1 MKGSSLRHHHDFRLL
16 WAGETT
22 AHFGKVI
29 GTVLIPLVAAT
40 ALGASPF
47 EMGLLTAASTSAFLV
62 LGLPAGAI
70 VDRVRRRPLM
80 IRCDLARAALLA
92 TVPLAWWWDA
102 LTFGHLLVVA
112 LLVGVCTVFFDV
124 SYQSILPS
132 LVGRSRLVEGN
143 TKLQA
148 SESVAQVSG
157 RPAAGGLAHLVG
169 AGGGVVVTAACYLVS
184 AVSLSRMRVV
194 EEPRPRPQGQRL
206 RTEVMEGVRFVFAHP
221 VLRALALCTG
231 TANLFGGVFQAV
243 VMLFLVREVGLAPGP
258 LGLLMAAGSL
268 GGVLG
273 ALSAGWWVAR
283 VGQIRTCWLSL
294 LLTTPFGLL
303 CAFAEKDWR
312 LGLFALGEF
321 VFSFGVIVYN
331 VAQVSLRQSITP
343 DHLLGRMNASLRFL
357 AWGLIPL
364 GGLLGGVLGEWLGV
378 REALVVA
385 AVGQCLAIAWVV
397 LSPLYRDPASVRA
410 MVELTATEPPDGD
423 PGVPSRT

>member
-1 MKGSSLRHHHDFRLL
+1 MTGSSLWHHRDFRLL
-16 WAGETT
+16 WVGETT
-22 AHFGKVI
+22 AQFGKII
-29 GTVLIPLVAAT
+29 GSVLIPLVAAT
-40 ALGASPF
+40 GLGASPF
-47 EMGLLTAASTSAFLV
+47 QMGLLTAASTSAFLV

-80 IRCDLARAALLA
+80 LRCDLARAALLA

-102 LTFGHLLVVA
+102 LSFTHLLVVA

-124 SYQSILPS
+124 SYQSILPT

-148 SESVAQVSG
+148 SESVALVSG
-157 RPAAGGLAHLVG
+157 SPAAGGLAHVMG
-169 AGGGVVVTAACYLVS
+169 AGGGVVVTAVCYLVS
-184 AVSLSRMRVV
+184 ATSLSRMRVV
-194 EEPRPRPQGQRL
+194 EELRPRPPGRRL

-231 TANLFGGVFQAV
+231 TANLFGGIVQAV
-243 VMLFLVREVGLAPGP
+243 VLLFLVREVGLAPGP
-258 LGLLMAAGSL
+258 LGLLLAAGSL

-273 ALSAGWWVAR
+273 AVSAGWWVR
-283 VGQIRTCWLSL
+283 RIGQVRACWFTL
-294 LLTTPFGLL
+294 LVTTPFGLL

-312 LGLFALGEF
+312 LGLFAVGEF

-331 VAQVSLRQSITP
+331 IAQVSLRQSLTP

-364 GGLLGGVLGEWLGV
+364 GGLLGGLLGEWLGV
-378 REALVVA
+378 REALVVGLI
-385 AVGQCLAIAWVV
+385 GQCLAIAWVV
-397 LSPLYRDPASVRA
+397 SSPLYRDPASVRS
-410 MVELTATEPPDGD
+410 MVERTATHPPEGE
-423 PGVPSRT
+423 PGVPSRA